1 VLTFVENRG
10 NDAGGCRGSIQ
21 TKPEMDAVDELR
33 QKRGLNYK
41 LPRERVHA
49 RSVARNEH
57 TLKNVN
63 ERMFAETEDVGK

>member
-1 VLTFVENRG
+1 
-10 NDAGGCRGSIQ
+10 
-21 TKPEMDAVDELR
+21 MDAVDELR

-49 RSVARNEH
+49 RNVARNKH